1 MVLHDSEFRACN
13 NCTFS
18 LTLNMQILHN
28 EIGVEV
34 QTMTELKICRLE
46 KKITQAEV
54 AKRLGV
60 SLRSYISHENDE
72 SKKESTKYRFLLQ
85 EIRNI
90 DPLDEEH
97 GLLTID
103 TIREICSRVFSE
115 YSVEFCYLF
124 GSYAKGTATGTSDV
138 DLLISTETTGLRY
151 YELAERL
158 REALHKKVDLLDMK
172 QLLNNE
178 NLLKEVLKEGLR
190 IYG

>member
-1 MVLHDSEFRACN
+1 
-13 NCTFS
+13 
-18 LTLNMQILHN
+18 
-28 EIGVEV
+28 
-34 QTMTELKICRLE
+34 MTELKICRLE
-46 KKITQAEV
+46 KKLTQAEV

-60 SLRSYISHENDE
+60 SLRSYISYENDE

-90 DPLDEEH
+90 NPLDEEH

-178 NLLKEVLKEGLR
+178 NLLKEVLKEGIR

>member
-1 MVLHDSEFRACN
+1 
-13 NCTFS
+13 
-18 LTLNMQILHN
+18 
-28 EIGVEV
+28 
-34 QTMTELKICRLE
+34 MTELKSCRLE
-46 KKITQAEV
+46 KKLTQAE
-54 AKRLGV
+54 AAERLGV
-60 SLRSYISHENDE
+60 SLRSYITYENDE
-72 SKKESTKYRFLLQ
+72 TKKESTKYRFLLQ

-103 TIREICSRVFSE
+103 TIREICSKILPM

-124 GSYAKGTATGTSDV
+124 GSYAKGKATDTSDV
-138 DLLISTETTGLRY
+138 DLLVSTKTTGLRY

-158 REALHKKVDLLDMK
+158 RGALHKKVDLLEMK

-178 NLLKEVLKEGLR
+178 NLLKEVLKEGIR